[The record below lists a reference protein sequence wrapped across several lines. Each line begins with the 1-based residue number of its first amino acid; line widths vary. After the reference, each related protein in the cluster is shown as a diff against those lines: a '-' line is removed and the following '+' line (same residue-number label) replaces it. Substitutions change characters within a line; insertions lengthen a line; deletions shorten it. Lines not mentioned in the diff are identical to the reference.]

1 MSSDRYLTSI
11 TKLNGENYHDWKFA
25 VSMALRQKGCWGVV
39 SGKEEKSSTRE
50 GEKAW
55 DQKAEEGLTVIALT
69 VEASQYTYIRN
80 STNGI
85 EAWNA
90 LKEIYEKN
98 SRATR
103 ISLKR
108 QFYGFVHDTNAP
120 ISAYVNG
127 ISDLAGK
134 LKAIGIALTDEEV
147 TDVLIFNLDNEYSS
161 IAASLTSTK
170 GELKISEVT
179 SALIEEEQR
188 RGGGPTVDSAIS
200 LYSNSGH
207 GPPGRRGPHRDRREG
222 LSDNRK
228 CFRCGRTGHISHDCH
243 ARKTFD
249 GKDITSEME
258 KEAREKS
265 KEISSMAYQIN
276 SSLNDI
282 AY

>member
-1 MSSDRYLTSI
+1 MSSNRYLTTI
-11 TKLNGENYHDWKFA
+11 TKLNGENCHYWKFA
-25 VSMALRQKGCWGVV
+25 VSMALHQKRCWGVI
-39 SGKEEKSSTRE
+39 SGVEERPTTRE
-50 GEKAW
+50 GEKTW
-55 DQKAEEGLTVIALT
+55 DTKAEEGLTIIALT
-69 VEASQYTYIRN
+69 VDPSQYTYIQN
-80 STNGI
+80 SANGVK
-85 EAWNA
+85 AWEA
-90 LKEIYEKN
+90 LKEIYKKN
-98 SRATR
+98 SRSTR
-103 ISLKR
+103 ISLKQ

-200 LYSNSGH
+200 LYSNNGY
-207 GPPGRRGPHRDRREG
+207 GPPGRRGPHQDKMEG

-228 CFRCGRTGHISHDCH
+228 CFRCGRTGHISRDCH

-258 KEAREKS
+258 KEARKKS
-265 KEISSMAYQIN
+265 K
-276 SSLNDI
+276 
-282 AY
+282 